1 MKYIRTKNGIYEA
14 NDEFKIEDEVLYEKD
29 QLTFDEDD
37 YVWFPYGEVISQA
50 DTIKELCDEFVCVSK
65 DNPKSYIIDDNLWG
79 DVYPYYDSEKDYLY
93 GAIWTDKGLIYV
105 AKLNDKGELELI

>member
-37 YVWFPYGEVISQA
+37 YVWFSYGEVISQA
-50 DTIKELCDEFVCVSK
+50 DTIEELCDGFIAETEDITKFRVEPTLENAKMYCGIK
-65 DNPKSYIIDDNLWG
+65 NI
-79 DVYPYYDSEKDYLY
+79 Y
-93 GAIWTDKGLIYV
+93 GAIWTDRGLIYV
-105 AKLNDKGELELI
+105 AKMDENGKLVLI